1 MQPEQRIMGYFIE
14 EAKEHLT
21 TIEQGLLNL
30 QGMLED
36 SEMLN
41 EIFRAAHSIK
51 GGAAMLGIDSIQQT
65 AHGLEDYFKVLK
77 EQPTKVDPKLESLF
91 FQGFDI
97 LRDLLEHLQ
106 NSFSLS
112 DQVAADAKNQAE
124 LVFAELKAHLTVLGR
139 QNGAELPLQF
149 EPFQAERA
157 TPKFPAPERTILS
170 TFQNNVP
177 AQLRAMLQLFKQ
189 ADNLATRQELQ
200 NICQHLAQSGAQ
212 LQLSRWEVLAEV
224 ARLAIANSLN
234 SYAVLAPVLI
244 KDIKAASDLV
254 LAGRAADIHPSQQ
267 LQALLS
273 MPVTPALAPER
284 FLIDEDE
291 FLLQSIPEPNPEPEE
306 AQSQQ
311 MGNTPLEPASFSL
324 ALPANDFEVETAA
337 INDLADFFEGALP
350 ELETTWEVV
359 VDDPD
364 ENKNGSIQGSDA
376 ELLSRGIEYPS
387 GLETPPVASTDS
399 GSAEFASFFD
409 SEPGNEAPDEQQLEE
424 FFAELTAPPS
434 TGTWLELWE
443 SPSAAATSGD
453 DSSSELLSDQ
463 SAAVTETELEQL
475 FNSEEMIKSEGAG
488 AEDFWLNQ
496 PPADSQSLEEFILAD
511 LTSTLP
517 EGGLNPQDA
526 EPQPADFLELSD
538 EPAAIAHGVSQQNPS
553 ADLEVSEFSLA
564 VPLAEEPDLG
574 IPIISQAEMVGETS
588 EETLSTESLFYTLA
602 EIEDIDTASE
612 STPTDSS
619 EGELAFP
626 NNSLETRKTEIESLV
641 SDIEKLEQS
650 EALDEDELTN
660 LEVDPPD
667 MKIEL
672 KTADTSDSYDRG
684 SADDQEE
691 TEARDS
697 EQDHLLPVE
706 LVDDLHQTGETT
718 TSVDAV
724 TDLWELET
732 LLEEIPTIAAP
743 TELSDE
749 TGDIPTKPPKV
760 ATSSSEPGLND
771 NFSELEALLAQPSPV
786 PTQPPETTAQIRPN
800 VEFGD
805 LEKLLEDAEKGVGGT
820 VKPASRSQIP
830 PVRPQ
835 KSRRAGGNFVEQTMR
850 VPVKH
855 LDTMGNLVGELVV
868 DRNSLEQNQERLH
881 QSLDNLLYQVQRLTD
896 SSQQMQDLYERSLL
910 ESSLVSTR
918 PNAQS
923 LSTHASTRADA
934 MMGQASHATGTQF
947 DALEMDRFTGFHTLS
962 QEIIERIVRLREAAS
977 DIEFTVEETDQVTRM
992 FRQATTQL
1000 QEGLTRSRMIPFSE
1014 TADRLPRAVRDLAL
1028 KCGKQANLRI
1038 EGRET
1043 LVDKGIS
1050 ERLYDPMTHL
1060 VNNTLAHGIE
1070 LPEVRQALGKPP
1082 EGQITIK
1089 AFYQGNQTIISVSD
1103 DGAGIDPERVK
1114 AKAIEKALI
1123 SADAAAK
1130 LSQIEVYNLLF
1141 HSGFSTKDEA
1151 DGLAGRGVGMD
1162 VVRTSLDEIR
1172 GTITTE
1178 SAVGRGTTF
1187 TIRLPLTLNITKAL
1201 CCANNQGRI
1210 AFPLDGVEDVIDVLP
1225 ENILTDDVEHPVIAW
1240 RNLHIPCHP
1249 LSKLLIPQRAL
1260 GRNLGYTSK
1269 PDHSLVTVIVLRS
1282 QGNFIAVQVDQ
1293 VLGEQEIV
1301 IKQLTG
1307 PVPKPTGVAGATV
1320 LGDGRVMPIADVLE
1334 LMDLAT
1340 GKLAVRGT
1348 LWHSNTPVEAPSSKT
1363 EPLVLIVDDS
1373 ITVRELLSMTFKKVG
1388 YRVEQARDGQEA
1400 WEKLRAG
1407 LPCDLVLCDIE
1418 MPRMDG
1424 LELLSRVQQEPMLS
1438 DIPIAML
1445 TSRGAERHR
1454 QMATQLGARGYFT
1467 KPYLEEALLD
1477 GAHRLLNGEV
1487 LVGKS

>member
-14 EAKEHLT
+14 EAKEHLA

-91 FQGFDI
+91 LQGFDI

-149 EPFQAERA
+149 EPSQAKRA
-157 TPKFPAPERTILS
+157 TPEFPAPERTILS

-189 ADNLATRQELQ
+189 ADNLASRQELQ

-212 LQLSRWEVLAEV
+212 LQVSRWEVLVEV

-244 KDIKAASDLV
+244 KDIKAASELV

-273 MPVTPALAPER
+273 MPVTPALAPEQ

-291 FLLQSIPEPNPEPEE
+291 FFLQSIPEPNPGPEE
-306 AQSQQ
+306 APLQQ
-311 MGNTPLEPASFSL
+311 MGITPLEPASFSL
-324 ALPANDFEVETAA
+324 ALPANDFEVDTAA

-364 ENKNGSIQGSDA
+364 ENKNEPIQGSDT
-376 ELLSRGIEYPS
+376 ELLSRGIAYPS

-399 GSAEFASFFD
+399 GSAEVASFFD
-409 SEPGNEAPDEQQLEE
+409 SETVNEATDEQQLEE
-424 FFAELTAPPS
+424 FFADLTAPPS
-434 TGTWLELWE
+434 TGSWLELWE
-443 SPSAAATSGD
+443 TPSAAATSSD
-453 DSSSELLSDQ
+453 ASSSELLSEE
-463 SAAVTETELEQL
+463 SAAATEIELEQL
-475 FNSEEMIKSEGAG
+475 FNSEEMIESEGAG
-488 AEDFWLNQ
+488 AEDLWLNQ
-496 PPADSQSLEEFILAD
+496 PPADSQSLDEFILAD
-511 LTSTLP
+511 LTSTLT
-517 EGGLNPQDA
+517 EGRLNPQDI
-526 EPQPADFLELSD
+526 EPQPADSLELSD

-553 ADLEVSEFSLA
+553 PDMEVSEFSLA
-564 VPLAEEPDLG
+564 VPLAEEPDLD
-574 IPIISQAEMVGETS
+574 IPTLSQAEMAGETS

-602 EIEDIDTASE
+602 EIEDIDTGIE
-612 STPTDSS
+612 STPLEES

-626 NNSLETRKTEIESLV
+626 DNSLEARKTEIESLV

-650 EALDEDELTN
+650 EALEEELTN
-660 LEVDPPD
+660 LEVDSPD
-667 MKIEL
+667 TKIEL
-672 KTADTSDSYDRG
+672 KTADTLDSYDRG
-684 SADDQEE
+684 SANDQEE

-697 EQDHLLPVE
+697 KQDHLLPVE

-732 LLEEIPTIAAP
+732 LLEEMPTMAAS
-743 TELSDE
+743 TGLSDE
-749 TGDIPTKPPKV
+749 TGDIPTKPPEV
-760 ATSSSEPGLND
+760 ATSSSEPSLND

-786 PTQPPETTAQIRPN
+786 PTQPLETTAQTRSN
-800 VEFGD
+800 VEFGN
-805 LEKLLEDAEKGVGGT
+805 LEKLLEEAEKGVGGP
-820 VKPASRSQIP
+820 VKLASRSQIS

-835 KSRRAGGNFVEQTMR
+835 KFRRARGNFVEQTMR

-896 SSQQMQDLYERSLL
+896 SSQQMQDLYEQSLL
-910 ESSLVSTR
+910 ESSLLSTR
-918 PNAQS
+918 PNTQS

-934 MMGQASHATGTQF
+934 IMGQASHPTGTQF
-947 DALEMDRFTGFHTLS
+947 DALEMDRFTGFHTIS
-962 QEIIERIVRLREAAS
+962 QEIIERIVRLREAAA
-977 DIEFTVEETDQVTRM
+977 DIEFTVEDTDQVTRM

-1014 TADRLPRAVRDLAL
+1014 TADRLPRAIRDLAL
-1028 KCGKQANLRI
+1028 KCGKQANLLI

-1130 LSQIEVYNLLF
+1130 LSQVEVYNLLF

-1187 TIRLPLTLNITKAL
+1187 TIRLPLTLSITKAL
-1201 CCANNQGRI
+1201 CCANNQGRV
-1210 AFPLDGVEDVIDVLP
+1210 AFPLDGVEDVINVLP

-1240 RNLHIPCHP
+1240 RDLHIPCHP
-1249 LSKLLIPQRAL
+1249 LSKLLIPQRSL
-1260 GRNLGYTSK
+1260 GRNLGYSSK
-1269 PDHSLVTVIVLRS
+1269 PDPSLVTVVVLRS
-1282 QGNFIAVQVDQ
+1282 QGSFLAVQVDQ

-1340 GKLAVRGT
+1340 GKLEVRGT
-1348 LWHSNTPVEAPSSKT
+1348 LWNSNTPVEAPSSKT

-1373 ITVRELLSMTFKKVG
+1373 ITVRELLSMTFNKVG

-1400 WEKLRAG
+1400 WDKLRAG

-1477 GAHRLLNGEV
+1477 GAQRLLNGEV